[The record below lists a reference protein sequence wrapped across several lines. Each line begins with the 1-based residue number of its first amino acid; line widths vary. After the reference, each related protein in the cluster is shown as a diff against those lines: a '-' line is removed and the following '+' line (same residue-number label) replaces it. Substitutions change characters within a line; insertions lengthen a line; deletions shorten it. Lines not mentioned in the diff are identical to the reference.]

1 MTVVP
6 KNLKTELYM
15 KTYLVTGAAGF
26 IGSNFVKYL
35 LYRKYKDED
44 IKVIVLDALTYA
56 GNYGTIKDDVDGKR
70 CVFVHG
76 DIRDR
81 ELADSLFADNDI
93 DYVVNFAAESH
104 VDRSIENPQ
113 LFLETNIL
121 GTQNLLD
128 AARRAWVTGKDATG
142 YPTWK
147 EGKRFHQVST
157 DEVYGSLGADG
168 YFTEETPLCP
178 HSPYSASKTSADLI
192 VKAYHDTYHMPVT
205 ITRCSNNY
213 GPYHFPEK
221 LIPLII
227 NNILE
232 GKPLPVYGKGD
243 NVRDWLYVEDHC
255 KAIDLVVREGR
266 DGEVY
271 NVGGHNEMKNI
282 DIVKLTIKTIHDM
295 MAEDKGLR
303 KILKKQVIDANG
315 DIDISW
321 INDNLIT
328 FVTDRLGHDQ
338 RYAID
343 PTKIK
348 NELGWLP
355 ETMFAD
361 GIVKTIRWNL
371 EHQDWVNEVT
381 SGEYTKYYEQMY
393 GNR

>member
-1 MTVVP
+1 
-6 KNLKTELYM
+6 M

-26 IGSNFVKYL
+26 IGSNFIKYL
-35 LYRKYKDED
+35 LYKKYKEEE
-44 IKVIVLDALTYA
+44 IKIIVLDLLTYA
-56 GNYGTIKDDVDGKR
+56 GNYGTIKDDIDGKR

-81 ELADSLFADNDI
+81 ELADKLFSENDI

-128 AARRAWVTGKDATG
+128 AARRAWVTGKDETG
-142 YPTWK
+142 YPVWK
-147 EGKRFHQVST
+147 AGKRFHQVST
-157 DEVYGSLGADG
+157 DEVYGSLGKDG
-168 YFTEETPLCP
+168 FFTENTPLCP
-178 HSPYSASKTSADLI
+178 HSPYSASKTSADMI
-192 VKAYHDTYHMPVT
+192 VMAYHDTYHMPVS

-232 GKPLPVYGKGD
+232 GKQLPVYGKGD
-243 NVRDWLYVEDHC
+243 NIRDWLYVEDHC
-255 KAIDLVVREGR
+255 KAIDLVVREGKE
-266 DGEVY
+266 GEVY
-271 NVGGHNEMKNI
+271 NVGGHNEMTNI

-295 MAEDKGLR
+295 MAEDKELR
-303 KILKKQVIDANG
+303 KILKKQVKDADGEIAIDC
-315 DIDISW
+315 
-321 INDNLIT
+321 INDSLIT
-328 FVTDRLGHDQ
+328 FVKDRLGHDQ

-348 NELGWLP
+348 NDLGWYP
-355 ETMFAD
+355 ETMFAE
-361 GIVKTIRWNL
+361 GIVKTIKWNL
-371 EHQDWVNEVT
+371 DNQEWVKEVT
-381 SGEYTKYYEQMY
+381 SGDYQKYYEQMY
-393 GNR
+393 SNR

>member
-1 MTVVP
+1 
-6 KNLKTELYM
+6 M

-26 IGSNFVKYL
+26 IGANFVKYL
-35 LYRKYKDED
+35 LYKKYKDED
-44 IKVIVLDALTYA
+44 IKVVILDLLTYA
-56 GNYGTIKDDVDGKR
+56 GNLGTIKDDIDGER
-70 CVFVHG
+70 CVFVRG

-81 ELADSLFADNDI
+81 HLADSLFADYDI

-128 AARRAWVTGKDATG
+128 AARRAWVTGKDSTG
-142 YPTWK
+142 YPTWRN
-147 EGKRFHQVST
+147 GKRYHQVST
-157 DEVYGSLGADG
+157 DEVYGSLGSEG
-168 YFTEETPLCP
+168 FFTEQTPLCP
-178 HSPYSASKTSADLI
+178 HSPYSASKTSADMI
-192 VKAYHDTYHMPVT
+192 VRAYHDTYHMPVT

-232 GKPLPVYGKGD
+232 GKSLPVYGKGE

-255 KAIDLVVREGR
+255 KAIDMVVREGR

-282 DIVKLTIKTIHDM
+282 DIVRLTIKTIHDM
-295 MAEDKGLR
+295 MAENESLR
-303 KILKKQVIDANG
+303 SVLKKQVKDEKG
-315 DIDISW
+315 DISIDW
-321 INDNLIT
+321 INDDLIT
-328 FVTDRLGHDQ
+328 YVTDRLGHDQ

-343 PTKIK
+343 PSKIK
-348 NELGWLP
+348 AELGWYP
-355 ETMFAD
+355 ETKFAD
-361 GIVKTIRWNL
+361 GIVKTIKWNL
-371 EHQDWVNEVT
+371 ENQQWIAEVT
-381 SGEYTKYYEQMY
+381 SGDYQKYYDMMY